1 MGLPVLILGFSGSG
15 KSSSM
20 RNFKPDELALVN
32 VNGKFLPFRGR
43 FSETLNSDDFEKI
56 KSFMSSAKAKAVVVD
71 DSQYLML
78 NEFMRRSKEKGYDKF
93 TEIAEHFWALIR
105 YIEQLPQDVIVY
117 FLHHIESGEDGRLKA
132 KTVGKLLDEKVNIE
146 GMFSIV
152 LRTSVS
158 ENGYQFLTQTD
169 GNDCCKSPAGM
180 FAGYAI
186 PNDLRLVD
194 ESIRTFYGLV
204 PEQHCADCGAVIMPT
219 EMRGVAELTAA
230 STAKF
235 GRVLCAACATK
246 VLRQEA
252 ENAAAP
258 VSE

>member
-20 RNFKPDELALVN
+20 RNFKPDELALAN

-43 FSETLNSDDFEKI
+43 FAETLNSDKFEEI
-56 KSFMSSAKAKAVVVD
+56 KNFMSSAKAKAIVVD

-78 NEFMRRSKEKGYDKF
+78 NEFMRRSTEKSYDKF
-93 TEIAEHFWALIR
+93 TEIAEHFWSLIR

-152 LRTSVS
+152 LRTSVGES
-158 ENGYQFLTQTD
+158 GYQFLTQTD
-169 GNDCCKSPAGM
+169 GSDCCKSPAGM
-180 FAGYAI
+180 FADYAI

-194 ESIRTFYGLV
+194 ESIRTFYGLI
-204 PEQHCADCGAVIMPT
+204 PEQHCADCGAVITPT
-219 EMRGVAELTAA
+219 NKRGVTELAAA
-230 STAKF
+230 STARF
-235 GRVLCAACATK
+235 GRVLCASCATAILK
-246 VLRQEA
+246 KESDNNAA
-252 ENAAAP
+252 EN
-258 VSE
+258 